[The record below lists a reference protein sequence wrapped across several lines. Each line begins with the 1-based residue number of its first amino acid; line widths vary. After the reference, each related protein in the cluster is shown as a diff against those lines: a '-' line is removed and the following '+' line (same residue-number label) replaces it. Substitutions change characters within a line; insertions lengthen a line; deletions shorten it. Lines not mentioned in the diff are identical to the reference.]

1 MIVEI
6 CCTSMPSV
14 EAAIMGGASRLE
26 VCENLLK
33 DGLTPSMSFLGK
45 VIQNTSLPIHVLI
58 RPREGNFV
66 YTESEI
72 TTTMNQ
78 IELAKEMGVHGV
90 VVGALNSDHSL
101 PIELL
106 KKWIEKAKPLD
117 LTFHRAFDQVIEP
130 VESLKKIIDL
140 GFNRIL
146 TSGQATIAAEGL
158 DLLVKLKNIANEQLT
173 IMPGGGINPLNC
185 ELFFKEGFKEVHLSA
200 KGSNRTPKGEPISD
214 PEIIKKVVASA
225 SKFA

>member
-1 MIVEI
+1 MTIEI
-6 CCTSMPSV
+6 CCTSIASLNNAL
-14 EAAIMGGASRLE
+14 EGGASRLE
-26 VCENLLK
+26 VCENLLE
-33 DGLTPSMSFLGK
+33 DGLTPSASFLGK

-58 RPREGNFV
+58 RPRKGNFV

-72 TTTMNQ
+72 RTTINQ

-101 PIELL
+101 PIKTL
-106 KKWIEKAKPLD
+106 KKWIEKAKPLN

-130 VESLKKIIDL
+130 EESLKKIIDL

-146 TSGQATIAAEGL
+146 TSGQATSAAEGL
-158 DLLVKLKNIANEQLT
+158 DLLLKLKNIANERLT
-173 IMPGGGINPLNC
+173 ILPGGGINHLNC

-200 KGSNRTPKGEPISD
+200 KGNNRTPEGEPISD
-214 PEIIKKVVASA
+214 TEIIKKVVASA
-225 SKFA
+225 SKFG

>member
-1 MIVEI
+1 MTIEI
-6 CCTSMPSV
+6 CCTSIASLNNAL
-14 EAAIMGGASRLE
+14 EGGASRLE
-26 VCENLLK
+26 VCENLLE
-33 DGLTPSMSFLGK
+33 DGLTPSPSFLGK

-58 RPREGNFV
+58 RPRKGNFV

-72 TTTMNQ
+72 RTTINQ

-101 PIELL
+101 PIKTL

-130 VESLKKIIDL
+130 EESLKKIIDL

-146 TSGQATIAAEGL
+146 TSGQATSAAEGL
-158 DLLVKLKNIANEQLT
+158 DLLLKLKNIANERLT
-173 IMPGGGINPLNC
+173 ILPGGGINHLNC

-200 KGSNRTPKGEPISD
+200 KGNNRTPEGEPISD
-214 PEIIKKVVASA
+214 TEIIKKVVASA
-225 SKFA
+225 SRFG

>member
-1 MIVEI
+1 MTIEI
-6 CCTSMPSV
+6 CCTSIASLNNAL
-14 EAAIMGGASRLE
+14 EGGASRLE
-26 VCENLLK
+26 VCENLLE
-33 DGLTPSMSFLGK
+33 DGLTPSASFLGK

-58 RPREGNFV
+58 RPRKGNFV

-72 TTTMNQ
+72 RTTINQ

-101 PIELL
+101 PIKTL

-130 VESLKKIIDL
+130 EESLKKIIDL

-146 TSGQATIAAEGL
+146 TSGQATSAAEGL
-158 DLLVKLKNIANEQLT
+158 DLLLKLKNIANERLT
-173 IMPGGGINPLNC
+173 ILPGGGINHLNC

-200 KGSNRTPKGEPISD
+200 KGNNRTPEGEPISD
-214 PEIIKKVVASA
+214 TEIIKKVVASA
-225 SKFA
+225 SKFG